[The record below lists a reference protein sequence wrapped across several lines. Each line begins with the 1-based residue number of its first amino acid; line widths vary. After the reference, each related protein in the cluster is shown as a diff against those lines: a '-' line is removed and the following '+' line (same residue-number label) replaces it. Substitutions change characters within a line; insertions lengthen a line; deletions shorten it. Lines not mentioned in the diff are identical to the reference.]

1 MELEERSWSELTPAE
16 KRERRWA
23 AFVDPPVEF
32 ASPEAGEAYRARA
45 TRLRQAIL
53 LEGTPDRVPV
63 ELVSHFFAGRAVGM
77 TPYECMYDYERAAA
91 AWLRANRV
99 LQPDSMMAPLF
110 AAIPGRAYDLLD
122 VKILNWPGHGVPMD
136 TGFQYNEQEWMHEDE
151 YDLLIDDPTDYMLH
165 VYLPRVVGGMSGFT
179 GLVSPMDM
187 IEIVTAPTYWMRWAT
202 PEVQA
207 SLEALAAAGR
217 ECGAWGAHMFPLLG
231 QLVAEG
237 FPGPVGAM
245 SKAPFDVIGDT
256 FRGTRGIIMDMY
268 RQPDTVLEACDR
280 LAKLMVK
287 WVTRR
292 ATPGSPPLVF
302 MPLHKGA
309 DGFMSDEQFRTFY
322 WPSLRAVL
330 TGLIDDGFV
339 PHLFAEGA
347 YGSRLEII
355 ADLPGPTVWHF
366 DRTDMREAKRVLGGK
381 ACIKGNVPLSLMNL
395 GTPAEVT
402 AYCRDLID
410 AVGPGGGFILD
421 VGAVADEAKEENIMA
436 MMQAAKDFGAR

>member
-1 MELEERSWSELTPAE
+1 MESVERSWAELSAAE
-16 KRERRWA
+16 RRERRWA
-23 AFVDPPVEF
+23 AFVDAPIPFV
-32 ASPEAGEAYRARA
+32 SPEAEAAYRARA
-45 TRLRQAIL
+45 TRLKQAIL

-63 ELVSHFFAGRAVGM
+63 EFAGHFFAARVVGM
-77 TPYECMYDYERAAA
+77 TPYEAMYDYERTAA
-91 AWLRANRV
+91 AWLRCNRE
-99 LQPDSMMAPLF
+99 LQPDSLIGPLF

-122 VKILNWPGHGVPMD
+122 VKILDWPGHGLPKES
-136 TGFQYNEQEWMHEDE
+136 GFQYNEQEWMREDE

-165 VYLPRVVGGMSGFT
+165 VYLPRVVGGMAGFA

-187 IEIVTAPTYWMRWAT
+187 IEIVTAPGYWMRWAA

-268 RQPDTVLEACDR
+268 RQPDVLLEACDR
-280 LAKLMVK
+280 LVNLMVK

-302 MPLHKGA
+302 IPLHKGA

-322 WPSLRAVL
+322 WPSLRAVIA
-330 TGLIDDGFV
+330 GLINDGFV

-347 YGSRLEII
+347 YGSRLEVI

-366 DRTDMREAKRVLGGK
+366 DRTDMREAKRILGGK
-381 ACIKGNVPLSLMNL
+381 ACIKGNVPLSLVNL
-395 GTPAEVT
+395 GTPTEVT
-402 AYCRDLID
+402 AYCRDLIE

-421 VGAVADEAKEENIMA
+421 VGAVADEAKEENVKA
-436 MMQAAKDFGAR
+436 MIQAAKDVVVR